1 MQFAIII
8 KDAYPFTSDVKVI
21 RLPVLAMFAPHTRK
35 WRRTGRSLARSLAV
49 NTDRCMKLNGEWSR
63 ESHYSSE
70 IIGCWSSRASPSAR
84 YPSFARGSTGPSCEN
99 TCGEQERR
107 TRGGE
112 EEGSVTKAP
121 AYGESERMETASTVR
136 SKKSHGV
143 CYGHSG
149 PSGRYSQITRS
160 FA

>member
-1 MQFAIII
+1 ML
-8 KDAYPFTSDVKVI
+8 I
-21 RLPVLAMFAPHTRK
+21 RLRQTLRLFDCRFSRCSLHTR
-35 WRRTGRSLARSLAV
+35 GNGGEAAARSLARGEYGSLHEIKRGTEPRVALQLRDNRV
-49 NTDRCMKLNGEWSR
+49 LKLAR
-63 ESHYSSE
+63 EPFRPISQFRAR
-70 IIGCWSSRASPSAR
+70 IGRPLVWE
-84 YPSFARGSTGPSCEN
+84 YL
-99 TCGEQERR
+99 RR

-149 PSGRYSQITRS
+149 PSGRYPQITRS